1 MYPSGYKANKIYSQK
16 PTNGTG
22 DLTFTRA
29 STATRVNSSGLIESV
44 ASGVPRIDYLNGCGQ
59 LLLEPQRTNLITYS
73 EDLGTLKWFAQN
85 GTLVIGGSGLLFKKP
100 SANSIKYEATGVGYN
115 QMYFNNG
122 SNFTTIGNDYAE
134 RFYLKVGSDIPY
146 IYIQHSAVGGVNFSV
161 INNITKTIKSTNVN
175 VNSFDVEFLQDD
187 WMLITTTLTATYA
200 VQYASK
206 PYFSNSSTSYSNGVP
221 IGTTA
226 YMTCSQFEEGSH
238 ATSYIS
244 TAGSTV
250 TRLQDV
256 SYTTGLSS
264 IIGQSEGTLHVKFE
278 VSENIT
284 QKRISLRN
292 ASLDKIDL
300 YTTGN
305 NLVFEVPS
313 YSISTIIVASMGLGT
328 FNVAIAYKVNDWKV
342 YVNGVSVYT
351 NVVAGAFTDLS
362 ILLFANNASGFSL
375 FAHRVNE
382 LTLYQ
387 TRLDNVTLAALT
399 TI

>member
-1 MYPSGYKANKIYSQK
+1 MQISISNSIKGSISGLGGGGSIGASLAVDYRLRVLADGGTYENGACLVPFLNSLQPDLYNDASLILYPAGDKANVLFSEK
-16 PTNGTG
+16 PTDGTG

-100 SANSIKYEATGVGYN
+100 SANSIKYEATGVGFN

-122 SNFTTIGNDYAE
+122 SDFTTIGNDYAE

-238 ATSYIS
+238 ATSYIPTS
-244 TAGSTV
+244 GSTV

-256 SYTTGLSS
+256 STTTGLTSV
-264 IIGQSEGTLHVKFE
+264 IGQTEGV
-278 VSENIT
+278 
-284 QKRISLRN
+284 
-292 ASLDKIDL
+292 L
-300 YTTGN
+300 YADFIHN
-305 NLVFEVPS
+305 
-313 YSISTIIVASMGLGT
+313 
-328 FNVAIAYKVNDWKV
+328 KV
-342 YVNGVSVYT
+342 
-351 NVVAGAFTDLS
+351 
-362 ILLFANNASGFSL
+362 
-375 FAHRVNE
+375 
-382 LTLYQ
+382 
-387 TRLDNVTLAALT
+387 
-399 TI
+399 